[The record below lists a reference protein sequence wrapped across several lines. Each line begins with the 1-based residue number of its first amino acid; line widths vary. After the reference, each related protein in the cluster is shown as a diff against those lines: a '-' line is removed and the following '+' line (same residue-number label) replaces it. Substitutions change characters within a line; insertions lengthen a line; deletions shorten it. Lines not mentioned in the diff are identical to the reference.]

1 MLAKKILNSIPQSIR
16 MIRHL
21 SVCFMGNELTI
32 QQFRILTLCKEG
44 MGQTQ
49 MAQTLQI
56 SMAAISKMVDHLV
69 KQNLL
74 ERHQGDDRR
83 CLKLSLTPEGK
94 KIQKKITGQ
103 VEKIL
108 NKNLE
113 KLTNEEQVDLD
124 RGLTVLDKLMGFVNE
139 K

>member
-1 MLAKKILNSIPQSIR
+1 
-16 MIRHL
+16 
-21 SVCFMGNELTI
+21 
-32 QQFRILTLCKEG
+32 

-103 VEKIL
+103 VEKVL